1 MIKFTKERVL
11 LIYKYIV
18 TETGGSFGIRDESL
32 LESAIE
38 APYQTFD
45 GKELYPTKIEK
56 GARLGFGL
64 IKNHPF
70 IDGNK
75 PIGFHIMHSFL
86 EINGI
91 KIDFSD
97 IEIENIAMKI
107 ASGEISY
114 EKLKEILIE
123 KHKNIL

>member
-11 LIYKYIV
+11 LIYKYIIS
-18 TETGGSFGIRDESL
+18 ETGGSFGIRDEGL

-56 GARLGFGL
+56 AARLGFSL

-70 IDGNK
+70 TDGNRA
-75 PIGFHIMHSFL
+75 L
-86 EINGI
+86 
-91 KIDFSD
+91 DF
-97 IEIENIAMKI
+97 
-107 ASGEISY
+107 
-114 EKLKEILIE
+114 ILC
-123 KHKNIL
+123 ILFWT

>member
-11 LIYKYIV
+11 LIYKYII
-18 TETGGSFGIRDESL
+18 TETRGSFGIRDEGL

-45 GKELYPTKIEK
+45 EKELYPTKIEK
-56 GARLGFGL
+56 GARLGFDL

-70 IDGNK
+70 VDGNK
-75 PIGFHIMHSFL
+75 RIGFHIMHTFL
-86 EINGI
+86 DINGI

-97 IEIENIAMKI
+97 VEIENIALGI
-107 ASGEISY
+107 ASGDISY
-114 EKLKEILIE
+114 EKLKETLIE
-123 KHKNIL
+123 KHKNNL